1 MEEKNQSQEDQP
13 RPPRQRLVLG
23 TEEGDEKRELKK
35 PEGPK
40 LKGRL
45 DTGDQGI
52 QATVRDEQCPE
63 EEGQKENFGKEVAD
77 GQKAKNEPGTGP
89 QEVQREEGLGPGRAE
104 EGKRE
109 HSKEKENPQPP
120 LHRGEREKEG
130 DEREPE
136 EVKDQLPPLPSP
148 GGREPPGS
156 LLQRQEDEGIPLG
169 ASQERL
175 PLPSPGVGMAPL
187 EALPTPPLL
196 PGDILEE
203 DSRPILGEEELPA
216 PLTR

>member
-1 MEEKNQSQEDQP
+1 M
-13 RPPRQRLVLG
+13 G

-77 GQKAKNEPGTGP
+77 GQKAKNEPGSGP

-104 EGKRE
+104 EGRESTRRRKRIP
-109 HSKEKENPQPP
+109 NP
-120 LHRGEREKEG
+120 LFTE
-130 DEREPE
+130 
-136 EVKDQLPPLPSP
+136 
-148 GGREPPGS
+148 GRERRRG
-156 LLQRQEDEGIPLG
+156 
-169 ASQERL
+169 
-175 PLPSPGVGMAPL
+175 
-187 EALPTPPLL
+187 
-196 PGDILEE
+196 
-203 DSRPILGEEELPA
+203 
-216 PLTR
+216 